1 MTDREENNLAL
12 PIGSSISHYKIESV
26 LGMGG
31 FGIVY
36 KARHEF
42 LDDRVVAI
50 KEFLPREMAGR
61 QGSTVVP
68 HTSSDQPLYSD
79 NLQRFRNEG
88 RTLAALQH
96 NNVVHCQDLFDGN
109 NTSYLIMDFEDGLPL
124 NQLIEIHESRGTRY
138 SEQQLLA
145 ILVPLA
151 GGLAYVHSRDVLHRD
166 IKPDNIFMRRSDE
179 SPVII
184 DFGAARQNY
193 LSVTQTHAPFTPFY
207 APIEQMDTQ
216 AKPLPTLDIHAFGG
230 LMYRMVCGVTGPDAQ
245 KRLMEVSFGNP
256 DPLQP
261 SATRAAGHYS
271 DTLLQLIDQ
280 CLALK
285 AAERPQ
291 TMEEV
296 LQQLVAL
303 QQSAGAEATTADSKP
318 AAGKRSRKSVSKI
331 AGQKVVPLK
340 PVQFPY
346 GAEIEHKGST
356 YYLKPISKND
366 GGEKRSGWR
375 LYFARPASQA
385 ITSPQLLLQWYPA
398 LQDDSLREFVEEET
412 EYYWD
417 EYAHDIEQ
425 HQVEIGQ
432 FDPGSMTFTAAIGGE
447 ETLLEHMEYLE
458 AEGFRYSEHALLK
471 MVKGFLDKLPCQSG
485 PRVNNS
491 IHPELML
498 MPDRWLHF
506 GQLRQPGW
514 LQEPGRSRSGFT
526 AYDFP
531 ESGTDTDQQIRDQE
545 FERGGIYSMG
555 AILYRLACGFEA
567 PNFSARQRDNIPADS
582 VLRQLRPGYSEV
594 LAKLIAACW
603 ELDAGKRIGSWSELA
618 TVVEQALYL
627 TPASEPVLIKASTP
641 KSPYDGIA
649 NRRGMRLDIADAMQ
663 ACRQYLQKT
672 SGNNAQLVEKNS
684 YSRSLITELG
694 GSTPKESANV
704 TPQPT
709 TADTHQAEIGKIYE
723 ATVARVVDYGAFVNF
738 LPGKYGL
745 VHISQIA
752 NERVDRVTDY
762 LSEGQT
768 VQVKCLDVDNG
779 GKVSLSIKAV
789 SGNEN
794 LEPTPTA
801 AGPQQTV
808 AEGSISGA
816 ERLKSGLKTLVKIY
830 LGLSTAAL
838 AVFLFIALLE
848 AAG

>member
-12 PIGSSISHYKIESV
+12 PIGSNISHYRIESV

-230 LMYRMVCGVTGPDAQ
+230 LMYRMACGTTGPDAQ
-245 KRLMEVSFGNP
+245 KRLMEVSFGKE

-261 SATRAAGHYS
+261 ASARAQGHYS
-271 DTLLQLIDQ
+271 NTLLQLIDQ

-285 AAERPQ
+285 ATDRPQ

-296 LQQLVAL
+296 LQRLVAL
-303 QQSAGAEATTADSKP
+303 QQQTGDSAAAEKP
-318 AAGKRSRKSVSKI
+318 SSNKTSAAKKSPRARKSS
-331 AGQKVVPLK
+331 QKVAPLK
-340 PVQFPY
+340 PLQFPY
-346 GAEIEHKGST
+346 GAEIQHHGDT

-366 GGEKRSGWR
+366 SGEQRSGWR
-375 LYFARPASQA
+375 LYFARPAANAMQA
-385 ITSPQLLLQWYPA
+385 PQLLLQWYPA
-398 LQDDSLREFVEEET
+398 LKDEALREFVEEET

-514 LQEPGRSRSGFT
+514 LEEPGRSRSGFT

-531 ESGTDTDQQIRDQE
+531 ESGTDTDQQTRNLE

-603 ELDAGKRIGSWSELA
+603 ELDAGKRIGSWAELA

-627 TPASEPVLIKASTP
+627 TPASEPVLIKAGTP

-663 ACRQYLQKT
+663 ECRRHLQK
-672 SGNNAQLVEKNS
+672 
-684 YSRSLITELG
+684 
-694 GSTPKESANV
+694 
-704 TPQPT
+704 
-709 TADTHQAEIGKIYE
+709 
-723 ATVARVVDYGAFVNF
+723 
-738 LPGKYGL
+738 
-745 VHISQIA
+745 
-752 NERVDRVTDY
+752 
-762 LSEGQT
+762 
-768 VQVKCLDVDNG
+768 
-779 GKVSLSIKAV
+779 
-789 SGNEN
+789 
-794 LEPTPTA
+794 A
-801 AGPQQTV
+801 AGPKSV
-808 AEGSISGA
+808 VPGKNDYSGKLLGGLYAAEEQHKPAGSAAREIARETATPEPTRHQMRPQSAPKPEAKPAPTPAAAETSGA
-816 ERLKSGLKTLVKIY
+816 ARLKSGLKTLVKVY